1 MSKLQRAPLTVALAL
16 ALSACGGGGG
26 TKSNPPAA
34 PEPARPAPSQPSQP
48 SQPATPAQPD
58 PLPGT
63 DCSSAGSAQSC
74 HYRYKGVQDNL
85 LVPTGALAAHEAGLT
100 GKGVKVGLLDG
111 QHEVAYAPLDGR
123 VAWYRDYTGKSEYDS
138 YGHGAVVAAALAGRA
153 VSGFGGGVAPEAE
166 LYWGVTCYNN
176 WCTADTARDAI
187 ADMGSRGVRLYNWSV
202 GTTATDEDNLRRQAE
217 GYAQW
222 LRGVIDVDGLLV
234 AAAGNDSSP
243 EPSTTS
249 LMPRFMQEWN
259 RHLLVVAAVDLD
271 KSGKA
276 TGLAD
281 YSNACGSAASWC
293 LVAPGLVAVPGVDGT
308 QFKGRAS
315 GTSLAAPAVTGTTA
329 MVWQA
334 FPWMSA
340 SNVQQ
345 TILTTAT
352 DLGQPGVDAVYG
364 WGLLN
369 ANKAVRGPGAFTDTF
384 TAHVPSGSYAFAND
398 IGGSGGL
405 TKTGAGS
412 LWLTGQNSYTG
423 LTHVQGGHLGMPR
436 GTAGSVRVGN
446 GAVFQGAGRIGGD
459 FTASPQATTAIA
471 IGEPLQVQGQANLAG
486 TLHLLAP
493 APGYPV
499 GSSERLM
506 GYRSHTGAFS
516 AVTYGSGF
524 FYTAQ
529 LDYGSNSLDARL
541 ERTSAASTASA
552 LGAPQAVVD
561 GARMADG
568 LLDHTAGL
576 QPGGGNDALIDL
588 VGKLASVPTPAEAE
602 ASLASLAAEVHGTA
616 RAVAVQQAVA
626 ATQRLADRVA
636 LLEPEAAGFWGSA
649 TAQAG
654 AFERPGFADADWHA
668 TGFTAGVDHAFGP
681 LLAGAA
687 LNSGRSRADLD
698 AIGGGFDADSAGLDL
713 YARLATESGYLSAS
727 LGYER
732 ASVDTHRTVLVGD
745 QAMAVSGGHT
755 DTTLSAR
762 LEAGREVYAG
772 VTPFVAA
779 GWIRHR
785 QGALHEAGGQG
796 LELRADADASEVRY
810 GELGLRLRL
819 VRDRL
824 SLHGLA
830 AGRWLSGDTDAGFP
844 AWFAEAPGV
853 LVPVSGQQ
861 VPEHGARA
869 AAGLDYAR
877 SARSHWS
884 LDVGADHGAGHADD
898 VYISAGYRR
907 AF

>member
-1 MSKLQRAPLTVALAL
+1 VSKLQRAPLTVALAL

-176 WCTADTARDAI
+176 WCTADMARDAI

-315 GTSLAAPAVTGTTA
+315 GTSLAAPAVTGTAA

-423 LTHVQGGHLGMPR
+423 LTHVQGGHLGPR
-436 GTAGSVRVGN
+436 HRRQRARRQRRGVPGRRTDRRRLHRQPPGHHRHRHRRAAASAGPGQPRRHPAPAGAGPGLPGGQQRAPDGLPLAYRRVLRSHLRQRLLLHRPAGLRQQQPGREAGAHQRRQHRQRAGRAAGSGGRCAHGRRPARPHRRPAAGWRQRRPDRPGRQAGPRAHARRGRGLAGQPGRR
-446 GAVFQGAGRIGGD
+446 GARHRARGGGAAGRGR
-459 FTASPQATTAIA
+459 
-471 IGEPLQVQGQANLAG
+471 
-486 TLHLLAP
+486 HP
-493 APGYPV
+493 APGRPRGPAGT
-499 GSSERLM
+499 GSRRLL
-506 GYRSHTGAFS
+506 GQRHCPGGRIRA
-516 AVTYGSGF
+516 
-524 FYTAQ
+524 
-529 LDYGSNSLDARL
+529 ARL
-541 ERTSAASTASA
+541 CRCRLARHRPHRRRGPRLRSAA
-552 LGAPQAVVD
+552 
-561 GARMADG
+561 
-568 LLDHTAGL
+568 
-576 QPGGGNDALIDL
+576 
-588 VGKLASVPTPAEAE
+588 
-602 ASLASLAAEVHGTA
+602 
-616 RAVAVQQAVA
+616 
-626 ATQRLADRVA
+626 
-636 LLEPEAAGFWGSA
+636 
-649 TAQAG
+649 
-654 AFERPGFADADWHA
+654 
-668 TGFTAGVDHAFGP
+668 
-681 LLAGAA
+681 AGAA

-713 YARLATESGYLSAS
+713 YARLATENGYLSAS

-796 LELRADADASEVRY
+796 LELRADADASAVRY
-810 GELGLRLRL
+810 GELGLRL

-844 AWFAEAPGV
+844 AWFAEAPRV